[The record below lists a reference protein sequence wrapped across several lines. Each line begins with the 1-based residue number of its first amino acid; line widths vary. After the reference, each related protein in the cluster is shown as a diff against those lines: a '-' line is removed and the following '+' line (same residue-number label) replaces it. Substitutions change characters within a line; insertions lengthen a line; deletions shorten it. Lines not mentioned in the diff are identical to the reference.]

1 MPMISAGGTSL
12 IFTAVS
18 IGLILAVS
26 KDKEPTTA
34 PAAQP
39 ALA

>member
-1 MPMISAGGTSL
+1 L
-12 IFTAVS
+12 IFTAIS

-26 KDKEPTTA
+26 RDKDPEPVQT
-34 PAAQP
+34 

>member
-12 IFTAVS
+12 IFTAIS

-26 KDKEPTTA
+26 KDKDPEPVQT
-34 PAAQP
+34 